1 MVEILGRSGVRVGE
15 LCDLRIG
22 QLRLHGSDGGRFQ
35 ILDSKTETGIREVQ
49 MTPDLAAA
57 VDEHIARLRR
67 IGAPTGPKA
76 FLVPNARGGRNDRGR
91 ISAVLAK
98 ASAQQ
103 LERGL
108 PPLPNTTPHT
118 LRRTYISIALLAN
131 NFDVKWVMAQVG
143 HADSRMTMDV
153 YAQLEQRVKRE
164 HGESFDR
171 LVRQAGESQANKT
184 HGEQSLAQAGE

>member
-1 MVEILGRSGVRVGE
+1 MS
-15 LCDLRIG
+15 
-22 QLRLHGSDGGRFQ
+22 
-35 ILDSKTETGIREVQ
+35 
-49 MTPDLAAA
+49 
-57 VDEHIARLRR
+57 EHIARLRR
-67 IGAPTGPKA
+67 IGARTGPKA

-98 ASAQQ
+98 ASAQASEQ
-103 LERGL
+103 QVQRGL
-108 PPLPNTTPHT
+108 PALPNTTPHT

-153 YAQLEQRVKRE
+153 YAQLEQRAKRE

-171 LVRQAGESQANKT
+171 LVRQASEDQVSETQ
-184 HGEQSLAQAGE
+184 GEQLLAQAA